1 MAARRNSRRIAR
13 AGPSDTQEFVA
24 HLKQKGDVDLRL
36 SKGRASQAE
45 ALGCCKLEG
54 FMSKIAGYVEI
65 YGVLLNEI
73 AEEADAIAMRYFR
86 SNGLQVDRKGD
97 GTAVTQADRAVE
109 EMARSKVAKS
119 GLALDVL
126 GEEMGGANPKAAS
139 NGERARMI
147 IDPIDGTEEF
157 SRGIPT
163 FGTLMAIERD
173 GDIVAAMVSAPGLR
187 SRWWAYRGEGAYRD
201 GKKLRVSKV
210 DKLSNAMVFTT
221 GTGPSKNAADQAK
234 IRGLLDASRNSRSF
248 GGFWQHMLVAE
259 GAIEAALDWTSKPW
273 DLAPLGIIV
282 EEAGGRSTNAKGERT
297 IYTGQLIST
306 NGRIHDQV
314 LKLLE

>member
-1 MAARRNSRRIAR
+1 MYGAL
-13 AGPSDTQEFVA
+13 
-24 HLKQKGDVDLRL
+24 LK
-36 SKGRASQAE
+36 A
-45 ALGCCKLEG
+45 
-54 FMSKIAGYVEI
+54 
-65 YGVLLNEI
+65 I

-86 SNGLQVDRKGD
+86 AAGLRVERKGD

-109 EMARSKVAKS
+109 EMARTKVAAS

-126 GEEMGGANPKAAS
+126 GEEMGGEDAKSAS
-139 NGERARMI
+139 TSGRARMI

-163 FGTLMAIERD
+163 FGTLMGIERN
-173 GDIVAAMVSAPGLR
+173 GEIVAAMASAPGLH

-201 GKKLRVSKV
+201 GRRLQVSEVTSVSK
-210 DKLSNAMVFTT
+210 AMVFTT
-221 GTGPSKNAADQAK
+221 GTGPSKTAEDQAR
-234 IRGLLDASRNSRSF
+234 IRRLLDAARNTRSF

-282 EEAGGRSTNAKGERT
+282 EEAGGRSTNSRGERT
-297 IYTGQLIST
+297 IYTGQLVST
-306 NGRIHDQV
+306 NGKIHDEV
-314 LKLLE
+314 LKILR